1 MNKRGTPPLAFGDC
15 HQKSNQHTVQTGHR
29 HAEFKYAVIC
39 SLIWMDYHTIQAVN
53 FTARII
59 V

>member
-1 MNKRGTPPLAFGDC
+1 MLKMNNLNLNLTSLFM
-15 HQKSNQHTVQTGHR
+15 QHTVQTGHR